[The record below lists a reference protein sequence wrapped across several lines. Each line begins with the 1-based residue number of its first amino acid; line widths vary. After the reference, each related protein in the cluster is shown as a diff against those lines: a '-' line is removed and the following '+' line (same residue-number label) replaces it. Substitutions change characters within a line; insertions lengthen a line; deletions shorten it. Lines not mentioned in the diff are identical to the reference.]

1 MAQVDLESRR
11 GLVVDH
17 LRNLR
22 PAPRLDTFR
31 HLERDR
37 DRVVA
42 RKRGIEVDVHD
53 VVAEIRRE
61 LDRAGTGYGMLAAKH
76 NNIVDADGLVHCA
89 VKDKD
94 CSSVCDVNVRDK
106 FADRHVSV
114 HNADVISGR
123 IERPAKQ
130 SLLLVHLKQWMT
142 FRAERNDL

>member
-1 MAQVDLESRR
+1 MAELYDE
-11 GLVVDH
+11 
-17 LRNLR
+17 
-22 PAPRLDTFR
+22 DTCCDYPTVNFYGAAQNA
-31 HLERDR
+31 D
-37 DRVVA
+37 VA
-42 RKRGIEVDVHD
+42 T
-53 VVAEIRRE
+53 AEIAR
-61 LDRAGTGYGMLAAKH
+61 GYGMLAAKH

-94 CSSVCDVNVRDK
+94 CSSVCDVDVRDK
-106 FADRHVSV
+106 FADRPVSV